1 MGGMLVVQEF
11 GFFVGG
17 WHLMAMMKNE
27 AVRVKQKK
35 SCFACLQTFCNIPLS
50 SGTFLFLT
58 SSLVF

>member
-17 WHLMAMMKNE
+17 WHLMVMMKNE

-35 SCFACLQTFCNIPLS
+35 SCFACFQTFCYIPLS
-50 SGTFLFLT
+50 SGTFLFLA